1 MLEGLARF
9 QEYTVRYGWEMC
21 FPWYVR
27 LVRLVDTVGTVGW
40 YGWHGWYRLLV
51 RLNRT
56 NRSQKPY
63 QWTVPPYRTRLGGGS
78 RGGGRFGCT
87 NTTLVLVHPKR
98 PPLTPPLIWY
108 GTVVRFIGTVG
119 TVGTLLQRTKRT
131 LLSVPTVPTVPYQAY
146 KAYQP
151 YRTKRTK
158 RTKRSVPIL

>member
-27 LVRLVDTVGTVGW
+27 LVRLVDTVGTV
-40 YGWHGWYRLLV
+40 GWHGWYRLLV

-78 RGGGRFGCT
+78 RGGAFWMYQYHFSIGT
-87 NTTLVLVHPKR
+87 SK
-98 PPLTPPLIWY
+98 TPPLDPPLNLVRYGGTVHWY
-108 GTVVRFIGTVG
+108 GWYGRYPSSAYQAY
-119 TVGTLLQRTKRT
+119 LTKRT
-131 LLSVPTVPTVPYQAY
+131 NCTDRTVPSVQSVPTLPYQAY
-146 KAYQP
+146 QA
-151 YRTKRTK
+151 
-158 RTKRSVPIL
+158 